1 MGFVN
6 SIVSLRWVWENEDC
20 ILKMVFENSI
30 VYISKMSLGEWG
42 LYLEDGICKLN
53 CIFKMSLGEW
63 GLYLEDGIWKLNC
76 IFKMSLGEWGLY
88 LEDGIEEVNCILK
101 MGLVKDC
108 TFKMGLRKRIVSWG
122 WDLEEDRTS
131 KRDWN

>member
-1 MGFVN
+1 MGFGKW
-6 SIVSLRWVWENEDC
+6 IVSLRWVWENEDC

-63 GLYLEDGIWKLNC
+63 GLYLEDGI
-76 IFKMSLGEWGLY
+76 
-88 LEDGIEEVNCILK
+88 EEENCILK